1 MPSRRLSS
9 AAAALGR
16 KGGAARSKAKAEAAR
31 RNGAQ
36 GGRPVRL
43 QRIALAQG
51 PWLDVHTDAALVGV
65 TAAGRPALLAR
76 TPAAARWLK
85 RHGFTSARHELRNT
99 INPPAGWNG
108 RCWA

>member
-1 MPSRRLSS
+1 VTRKRTLSR

-16 KGGAARSKAKAEAAR
+16 KGGAARSKAKAAASR

-36 GGRPVRL
+36 GGRPVKTRW
-43 QRIALAQG
+43 IGSVEVHAQ
-51 PWLDVHTDAALVGV
+51 TELVGC
-65 TAAGRPALLAR
+65 TSAGRPALLAT

-85 RHGFTSARHELRNT
+85 RHGFTHARHELRNT
-99 INPPAGWNG
+99 INPPTGWNG